1 MSTASMAGRWRRA
14 TLLMLLHLLLFSAR
28 SAHPDDMDVSV
39 RLRTSHCMVGCAS
52 ELVVTVAGASRSTRA
67 CRTPRR
73 VCALAC
79 VLARVLCRTRD
90 CAQLCASWRRT
101 GARGDVPPAGRAAAR
116 GRDHPRARGA
126 ADVVAR
132 GGGSGGEHAFVHA
145 LPPLPPGPLMLR
157 ASLLDAAAS
166 SAGAADDEGV
176 TEGLLAAVSRRLA
189 PRRGAGAC
197 AGTRMHGAGSP
208 PADTAGGGHLA
219 GSPGTRAGAAGQA
232 GQAEHSRTPETPA
245 SGAGAQQA
253 SHAALTAGGGGTCA
267 GASAG
272 GGCAASPSGGASLLY
287 AGVHDDGRACVV
299 AGALNS
305 PTAAALG
312 GAVLVTGGAGCVGML
327 AALRRACI
335 CR

>member
-1 MSTASMAGRWRRA
+1 MHVRDYARSGAGLAHGVTYRLRVGLLRGGETIHEHE
-14 TLLMLLHLLLFSAR
+14 TLLTWSR
-28 SAHPDDMDVSV
+28 
-39 RLRTSHCMVGCAS
+39 
-52 ELVVTVAGASRSTRA
+52 EAGAE
-67 CRTPRR
+67 
-73 VCALAC
+73 
-79 VLARVLCRTRD
+79 
-90 CAQLCASWRRT
+90 
-101 GARGDVPPAGRAAAR
+101 
-116 GRDHPRARGA
+116 
-126 ADVVAR
+126 
-132 GGGSGGEHAFVHA
+132 GGEHAFVHA